1 MEFCFVNTICIIII
15 LLLWVI
21 SAKKF
26 ASFIMHFIFNNKSTG
41 ITFDNS
47 FFQDK
52 EDGTRVSPMG
62 FFFFN
67 DFFLYISVMHSE
79 QTTNW

>member
-1 MEFCFVNTICIIII
+1 
-15 LLLWVI
+15 
-21 SAKKF
+21 
-26 ASFIMHFIFNNKSTG
+26 MHFIINNKSTG

-62 FFFFN
+62 FFFLMI
-67 DFFLYISVMHSE
+67 FFYTYQWCIQSKPP
-79 QTTNW
+79 TGNY